1 MSEINIG
8 LEDRIEIVKALAYG
22 KKAEEI
28 AEKMELQVETVRDIE
43 KEEGANIDVRRSEA
57 EVFGND

>member
-28 AEKMELQVETVRDIE
+28 AEKMELQVEVIRDIE
-43 KEEGANIDVRRSEA
+43 KEEGENIDIRRSEA